1 MSKNKEN
8 TGTEDINFEAAMA
21 ELEALVAQM
30 EEGDLSLDDS
40 LKAFERGVMLTRQC
54 QQALSQA
61 ELRVQALTDANTLE
75 DLTHEDSRPPPLT
88 PPTPPSR
95 SPSTACYPSTPP
107 SLSPWWTP
115 CATRFWAGVNACV
128 R

>member
-75 DLTHEDSRPPPLT
+75 DLTQEDS
-88 PPTPPSR
+88 
-95 SPSTACYPSTPP
+95 
-107 SLSPWWTP
+107 
-115 CATRFWAGVNACV
+115 
-128 R
+128 